1 MCNPLKPFKHHNLKY
16 HQKVFITS
24 TKNLNMLYKISL
36 NSKNKYPN
44 RINKKSTLILDCMDY
59 KDYWT
64 PKYILEMRVK
74 NFLQRI
80 QYLAWI

>member
-1 MCNPLKPFKHHNLKY
+1 
-16 HQKVFITS
+16 
-24 TKNLNMLYKISL
+24 MLYKISL
-36 NSKNKYPN
+36 NPKNKYPN
-44 RINKKSTLILDCMDY
+44 RINKKSTKIQDCRDY

-64 PKYILEMRVK
+64 LKYLLGMRVK